1 MHGGGCR
8 SVVEDVEPGE
18 RGVHVAVEVRRSTE
32 LRVSPV
38 LYILQNSNH
47 LFLTHTSNVSC
58 ILDRE
63 PELSLGPFCVTR
75 SNPTHQLADPT
86 RPNPNNWQWSSSQLN
101 RKLWTSKSAS
111 LWSNCHAFADKTG
124 SAIVANNPD
133 YHRTQTLILTV
144 RWIANSQRQ
153 CFDKSASKW
162 QWSELSLA
170 QILYLPGIRVF
181 KRKRS
186 FKLGLFFKLVN

>member
-38 LYILQNSNH
+38 LYILQNSNR

-75 SNPTHQLADPT
+75 SNPTYQLTDPT
-86 RPNPNNWQWSSSQLN
+86 QPTTRGNI
-101 RKLWTSKSAS
+101 WT
-111 LWSNCHAFADKTG
+111 
-124 SAIVANNPD
+124 
-133 YHRTQTLILTV
+133 
-144 RWIANSQRQ
+144 
-153 CFDKSASKW
+153 
-162 QWSELSLA
+162 
-170 QILYLPGIRVF
+170 
-181 KRKRS
+181 
-186 FKLGLFFKLVN
+186 